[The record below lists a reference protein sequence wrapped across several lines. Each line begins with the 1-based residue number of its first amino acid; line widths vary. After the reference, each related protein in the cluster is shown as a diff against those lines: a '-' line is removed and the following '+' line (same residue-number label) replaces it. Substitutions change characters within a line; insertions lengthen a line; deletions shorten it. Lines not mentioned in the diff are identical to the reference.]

1 MEESLSSGVR
11 DLSTTLEMTNHSMS
25 YHAALAHF
33 PKISYNRY
41 QKLAA
46 YFSDLPAGRQDLK
59 NLWDAEINELIQAG
73 IDAGIASE
81 FLAWREKNPI
91 EKIMEKLNKENI
103 STISLNDPG
112 YPTLLKEINDPPYV
126 LFFRGKL
133 PNGHSPALGVVG
145 TRKFTAYGKFACQE
159 IVGPLVG
166 HGVIIVSGLA
176 MGIDGIAHQTAVDNN
191 GITVAVLGGGVDK
204 KTIAPTSHQ
213 QLAEQIIAGGGAVVS
228 EYPPGFAPTQYSFP
242 ARNRIIAGLSL
253 GTLVIEA
260 PETSGALI
268 TARCALDYNREV
280 FAVPHPLNSPT
291 GLGPNNLIKMGA
303 KLVTDASDII
313 EALSLTGLGE
323 IINNK
328 QILPSTPTEAKIL
341 GFLSKEPLHI
351 DLIIKTSG
359 LDSPTVNS
367 TLVLMEMKGKVRNL
381 GGMNYI
387 AR

>member
-1 MEESLSSGVR
+1 
-11 DLSTTLEMTNHSMS
+11 MTNTYSLPLTPYSLTMS

-33 PKISYNRY
+33 PKITYNRY

-46 YFSDLPAGRQDLK
+46 YFSDFK
-59 NLWDAEINELIQAG
+59 NLWDAEINELIEAG
-73 IDAGIASE
+73 IDDDIAAE
-81 FLAWREKNPI
+81 FLAWREKNPV

-103 STISLNDPG
+103 SVVSLNDSA
-112 YPTLLKEINDPPYV
+112 YPALLKEITDPPFV

-133 PNGHSPALGVVG
+133 PNPNSPALGVVG
-145 TRKFTAYGKFACQE
+145 TRKFTAYGKLACQQMVE
-159 IVGPLVG
+159 PLVEN
-166 HGVIIVSGLA
+166 GVVIVSGLA
-176 MGIDGIAHQTAVDNN
+176 MGIDGIAHQTTINNN

-204 KTIAPTSHQ
+204 KTVAPAAHY
-213 QLAEQIIAGGGAVVS
+213 QLAEEIIATGGALVS
-228 EYPPGFAPTQYSFP
+228 EYPPGFAPTLYSFP

-260 PETSGALI
+260 PITSGALI

-280 FAVPHPLNSPT
+280 YAIPHPLNSPT

-313 EALSLTGLGE
+313 ESLSLTGLGE

-341 GFLSKEPLHI
+341 QFLSKEPLHI

-367 TLVLMEMKGKVRNL
+367 ALVLMEMKGKVRNL

-387 AR
+387 VR